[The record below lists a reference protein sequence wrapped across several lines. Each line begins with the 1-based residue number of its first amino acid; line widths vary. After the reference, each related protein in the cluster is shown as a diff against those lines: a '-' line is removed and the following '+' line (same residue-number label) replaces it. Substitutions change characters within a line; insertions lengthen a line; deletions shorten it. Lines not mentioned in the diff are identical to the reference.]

1 MNNLEALLEYGYI
14 VAANDDYGVAIVW
27 NGSATFN
34 WFNLNFSGQDG
45 HNNVDI
51 MTVYGV
57 ESVEQASRL
66 ATEWIET
73 EISAEPDED

>member
-1 MNNLEALLEYGYI
+1 MSNLEPLLEYGYI

-34 WFNLNFSGQDG
+34 WYNLSLNTDDG
-45 HNNVDI
+45 YNNVDI

-73 EISAEPDED
+73 EFSAEPDED